1 MPTIT
6 STADLVRYDAI
17 LAISKQ
23 FKLDSTEIQRLFDIS
38 RRTQFRYEKENPVL
52 KPAILDR
59 LHRLQRIYQQAFE
72 LFEDKNVAIEWLTTP
87 KQNLGNLTP
96 LSQLATDAGTKQV
109 ETILYRAE
117 YGIFG

>member
-1 MPTIT
+1 MPVIT
-6 STADLVRYDAI
+6 STDSLVRYDAI
-17 LAISKQ
+17 AKIAKQ
-23 FKLDSTEIQRLFDIS
+23 FELDSTDIQQLFDLS

-52 KPAILDR
+52 KPAVLDR
-59 LHRLQRIYQQAFE
+59 VQRLQRIYQQAVE
-72 LFEDKNVAIEWLTTP
+72 LFEDETIAHNWLTTP
-87 KQNLGNLTP
+87 KQHLNNLTP

>member
-1 MPTIT
+1 MPVIT
-6 STADLVRYDAI
+6 STATQVRYDAI
-17 LAISKQ
+17 LAIAKQ
-23 FKLDSTEIQRLFDIS
+23 FELDSTDIQQLFDLS
-38 RRTQFRYEKENPVL
+38 RRTQFRYEKENPIL

-59 LHRLQRIYQQAFE
+59 LQRFQRIYHQAVE
-72 LFEDKNVAIEWLTTP
+72 LFEDETVAIDWLTTR